1 MTQQGGIGGEACL
14 DQEAPLFVLGH
25 PSSHQTASQGPTP
38 RGLNVIAAAGWHEQS
53 QTGLFTGIALHNERL
68 WPASGTQRS
77 PLEEGKGN
85 GGEDR
90 RRINKNQ
97 LNPQFEQSK

>member
-1 MTQQGGIGGEACL
+1 MGQFCKGSDPGAQLKTS
-14 DQEAPLFVLGH
+14 QEGWGLEHPKTESRAADLLTEIPLH
-25 PSSHQTASQGPTP
+25 D
-38 RGLNVIAAAGWHEQS
+38 
-53 QTGLFTGIALHNERL
+53 ERL
-68 WPASGTQRS
+68 WPASGTQRG
-77 PLEEGKGN
+77 PLKEGKGD